1 MQWRR
6 LVITVEGP
14 TEREF
19 VKLAIAGHLAEFE
32 IEVVAPVV
40 VSNRKQHVRGG
51 LTTYA
56 RLRDDLTRRLKEDS
70 RPEVRFTTMID
81 LYGLPGDFPGWTGA
95 RARKS
100 PIERVTL
107 LERAFAN
114 DIDDP
119 RFIPYIQLH
128 EFEALLYC
136 DLRELE
142 RRIDGA
148 APGLEKLR
156 TEVRGLAPEEIDDGE
171 PTAPSKRIIKH
182 VRSYM
187 NNKPRVGAPAAA
199 AIPLPLLRSRCPH
212 FDSWIGRLESFGS
225 SPWPVWASE

>member
-19 VKLAIAGHLAEFE
+19 VKQVLVGHLAKFE
-32 IEVVAPVV
+32 IEVVARVL
-40 VSNRKQHVRGG
+40 VSNRKQNMRGG

-56 RLRDDLTRRLKEDS
+56 RLRDDLTRRLKEDR

-81 LYGLPGDFPGWTGA
+81 LYGLPGDFPGWS
-95 RARKS
+95 RARGRKH
-100 PIERVTL
+100 PVERVTL
-107 LERAFAN
+107 LEDAFAG
-114 DIDDP
+114 DIGDL

-128 EFEALLYC
+128 EFEALLFC

-142 RRIDGA
+142 RRIDGSA
-148 APGLEKLR
+148 QGIEKLR

-182 VRSYM
+182 VRQYEKS
-187 NNKPRVGAPAAA
+187 KPRVGAPAAA
-199 AIPLPLLRSRCPH
+199 AIPLPLLRSMCPH
-212 FDSWIGRLESFGS
+212 FDAWIGWLEHL
-225 SPWPVWASE
+225 